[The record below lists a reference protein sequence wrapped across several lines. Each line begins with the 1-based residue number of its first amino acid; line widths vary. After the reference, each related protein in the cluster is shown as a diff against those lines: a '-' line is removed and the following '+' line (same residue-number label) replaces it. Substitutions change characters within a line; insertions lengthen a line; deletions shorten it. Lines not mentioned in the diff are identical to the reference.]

1 MEQYYLENKKE
12 ILKTSYETIA
22 KEYDAVDKTDTLKF
36 ASTNNL
42 SFVII
47 DWNGSEPEGY
57 SNLRDSESKK
67 LAAKLFGYI
76 YNFEPKGDKII
87 EKTNNY
93 TIQFNKDT
101 SLNMEFLE
109 IWGTL
114 DDGVNFIV
122 RSPIESIQKSI
133 ALSNRFYLMV
143 ALGVCVIGAAFIAF
157 LAKRLTK
164 PLTELTEISR
174 RMANLDFDV
183 KYTSGGEDEIGVLG
197 HNFNQMSET
206 LEQTISELKTANN
219 ELQKDIEKK
228 KKLMRCEKNFCRMF
242 PMS

>member
-1 MEQYYLENKKE
+1 
-12 ILKTSYETIA
+12 
-22 KEYDAVDKTDTLKF
+22 
-36 ASTNNL
+36 
-42 SFVII
+42 
-47 DWNGSEPEGY
+47 
-57 SNLRDSESKK
+57 
-67 LAAKLFGYI
+67 
-76 YNFEPKGDKII
+76 
-87 EKTNNY
+87 
-93 TIQFNKDT
+93 
-101 SLNMEFLE
+101 MEFLE

-183 KYTSGGEDEIGVLG
+183 KYTSGGEAEIGVLG

-228 KKLMRCEKNFCRMF
+228 EEIDEMRKEFLSNVSHELKTPIALIQGYAEGLQDNINDDEESRQFYCDVIIDEAGKMNQMVKKLLTLNQLEFGNDQVNMERFDLTSLIQGVIQSSQILAQQAEVEIMF
-242 PMS
+242 HQT